1 MPLNDLIP
9 VLQTAIGP
17 VILISGVGAL
27 LISMNHRLGRTI
39 DRSRLLVDHR
49 RTASDPRRLRIE
61 LQLGILWRRA
71 RILQKAITFA
81 VTTALLAAAL
91 VTVLFVGTLF
101 HLPISVVV
109 MILFSACL
117 ASFVV
122 SLGYYLKDVNLSLRA
137 LAHEL
142 EQDPVA

>member
-1 MPLNDLIP
+1 VPLDELIP

-27 LISMNHRLGRTI
+27 LLSMNHRLGRTI
-39 DRSRLLVDHR
+39 DRSRILVDHR
-49 RTASDPRRLRIE
+49 RTASEERRLRIE

-71 RILQKAITFA
+71 RILQKAITLA
-81 VTTALLAAAL
+81 VTTALLAASM
-91 VTVLFVGTLF
+91 VIVLFVGTLF
-101 HLPISVVV
+101 ALPISVVV
-109 MILFSACL
+109 VILFSACL
-117 ASFVV
+117 ASFVF

-142 EQDPVA
+142 EQEPVA

>member
-1 MPLNDLIP
+1 MSLDQLIP

-27 LISMNHRLGRTI
+27 LLSMNHRLGRTI
-39 DRSRLLVDHR
+39 DRSRILVDLR
-49 RTASDPRRLRIE
+49 RTAAETRKLRIE

-81 VTTALLAAAL
+81 VTTALLAASM
-91 VTVLFVGTLF
+91 VIVLFVGTLLK
-101 HLPISVVV
+101 LPISVVV
-109 MILFSACL
+109 VALFSACL
-117 ASFVV
+117 ASFVT

-137 LAHEL
+137 LSHEL
-142 EQDPVA
+142 EQDPPI